1 MPKDKSETNAK
12 IIACMRK
19 EFLTYGFEKASL
31 NRISKEVG
39 ITTAGLYKH
48 FKSKEDMFG
57 YLVDGTLSDL
67 KKLQERESDDMES
80 DAVSMDPF
88 SEEWMK
94 TLVDFIYNHYEGFKL
109 LICRSV
115 GSCYETFEEDLIHEE
130 EESNK
135 QYGELLSRAGYK
147 VKELTDIE
155 WHILSTEYIHLV
167 SEIVR
172 HDMEKDEA
180 FTHMKFVKML
190 LYPGWRKIF
199 GL

>member
-19 EFLTYGFEKASL
+19 EFLTYGYEKASL
-31 NRISKEVG
+31 NRISKDVG

-57 YLVDGTLSDL
+57 YLVEGTLTDL
-67 KKLQERESDDMES
+67 KKLQTRESDDMKS
-80 DAVSMDPF
+80 DAVATDPF
-88 SEEWMK
+88 SEEWMR
-94 TLVDFIYNHYEGFKL
+94 TLVDFIYDHYEGFKL
-109 LICRSV
+109 LICCSS

-155 WHILSTEYIHLV
+155 WHILSTEYIHLL

-180 FTHMKFVKML
+180 LKHMKFVKML
-190 LYPGWRKIF
+190 LYPGWKKIF